1 MDAATNLQNM
11 KKLDDSWN
19 AQDLRTFRKYHAKDC
34 IVRWPNQP
42 PTHGVDAHEQEAIV
56 FFKTFPDQHLI
67 NNPYKIMLAQGEWTC
82 TVADFRGTMT
92 GPMTMPG
99 GTVIQP
105 TNKSFHVDFCTVA
118 RWNEQGQI
126 VEENLF
132 YDLMGMLKQIGVMP
146 GQAQKAATKNR
157 KAAA

>member
-19 AQDLRTFRKYHAKDC
+19 AQDLHTFRKYHAKDC

-42 PTHGVDAHEQEAIV
+42 PTHGVDAHEQEAIA

-105 TNKSFHVDFCTVA
+105 TSKSFHVDFCTVA

-146 GQAQKAATKNR
+146 GQAQKAA
-157 KAAA
+157 